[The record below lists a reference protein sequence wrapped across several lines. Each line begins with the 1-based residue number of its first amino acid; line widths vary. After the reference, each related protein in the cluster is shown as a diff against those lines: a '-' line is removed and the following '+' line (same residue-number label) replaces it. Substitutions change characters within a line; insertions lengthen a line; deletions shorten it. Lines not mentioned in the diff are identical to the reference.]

1 MAQALKRMPMLNS
14 CCGCASLKVGTIISG
29 ALGVV
34 IGAVTLVF
42 VLVTDVKLQTIVI
55 DTLPPNIVK
64 IILAINLVMTMLISV
79 LLIIGALKRNRFMML
94 PWVILAIML
103 AIGLAISIIYTA
115 VVFYLHNYV
124 LGGTLWLIIGLS
136 CVAIYVYLWFV
147 VFSYYQLL
155 QEEKGRGPYSRPAYR
170 R

>member
-1 MAQALKRMPMLNS
+1 MPMLNS

-42 VLVTDVKLQTIVI
+42 ILVTDVKLQTIVI
-55 DTLPPNIVK
+55 DTLPSDIVK

-103 AIGLAISIIYTA
+103 AIGLAISVIYTA
-115 VVFYLHNYV
+115 VVFFMHKQAF
-124 LGGTLWLIIGLS
+124 GACLWLLFGLS
-136 CVAIYVYLWFV
+136 SVAIYVYLWFV